1 MRLKDRK
8 RKESEGPNPIVIGQI
23 LVFKLI
29 LVLFL
34 LFSVLYRA
42 VALVVIIFKHFQHEL
57 WKKSLR
63 TYVISKKRVFAN
75 FSKTNKPIGTMLYH
89 KSKFFFIFLKCNR
102 FWLIFLVII
111 FFRYYQLEG
120 SKF

>member
-1 MRLKDRK
+1 MSYYVHQARQLKEPRGK
-8 RKESEGPNPIVIGQI
+8 NLVEVNENLFSIKFFSQISEFRHLRHYERKESEGPNPIVIGQI
-23 LVFKLI
+23 FVFKLI

-63 TYVISKKRVFAN
+63 TFVISKKRPV
-75 FSKTNKPIGTMLYH
+75 
-89 KSKFFFIFLKCNR
+89 
-102 FWLIFLVII
+102 
-111 FFRYYQLEG
+111 
-120 SKF
+120 